1 MEDVNMDEE
10 QKSFPVK
17 YMPVQVASNYDWYD
31 IVDTTLDKGDMLVC
45 SAYSQEMA
53 YKITKFLNES
63 EGYVYRP

>member
-1 MEDVNMDEE
+1 MSEE

-17 YMPVQVASNYDWYD
+17 YMPVLVTPYSSDFYN
-31 IVDTTLDKGDMLVC
+31 IKDTSIEGCGKIICT
-45 SAYSQEMA
+45 AYSQEVA